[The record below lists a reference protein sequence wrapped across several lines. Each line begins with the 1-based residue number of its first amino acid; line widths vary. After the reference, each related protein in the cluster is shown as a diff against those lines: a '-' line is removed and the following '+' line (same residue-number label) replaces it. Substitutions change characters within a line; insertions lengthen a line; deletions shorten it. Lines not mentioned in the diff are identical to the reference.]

1 MPILVLAVVG
11 GVFGLWLI
19 RSGRI
24 TGEVIMAT
32 FYAVAGAAL
41 GILLLRLVA
50 ETGLVGGAIAAVAG
64 AVVLLYLV
72 QRSGRKRD

>member
-11 GVFGLWLI
+11 GLFGLWLF

-24 TGEVIMAT
+24 TGELIMAT

-50 ETGLVGGAIAAVAG
+50 ETGPLGAVIAAIAG
-64 AVVLLYLV
+64 AVVLLYIA
-72 QRSGRKRD
+72 RRAGRKND